1 MCNKFLN
8 RKLNFIKNSWFLTV
22 FYFSASL
29 IFIAVATF
37 SIVFVPI
44 MKVGNM
50 LIWITPLGIFLGLI
64 LYKIFFNGF
73 KVEV

>member
-8 RKLNFIKNSWFLTV
+8 RKLNLIKNSWFLTV

-44 MKVGNM
+44 MKVSNM